1 MDQTEEI
8 QALKAKVSQLEGL
21 GRYYAEI
28 RARYEAMLK
37 SIGEGLIVIGSHNKV
52 VMVNRAAEE
61 MLGWSVEEAVG
72 RDLSEIAPL
81 QFETNKDT
89 LESVLSVLA
98 NVSKTSQT
106 LTIIRKDRS
115 SFPASVTTSSLAIN
129 GQIEGMAM
137 VFRDIT
143 QEVEINRSK
152 SDFVAIASHQLRTP
166 LGSMKWNL
174 QMLKAGDF
182 GQLDGAASEVVGDVL
197 EGTDRMIGLINDLLT
212 VSRIDQNRV
221 EDNPE
226 ELLMGE
232 IVSSVVKEQSF
243 FAQKRQINIENIV
256 DNQVKIRADK
266 KRLRE
271 VIANLVSNGIKY
283 NREGK
288 MLTISAIAK
297 DGETILAVADEGI
310 GIPKSDQSRVFS
322 RFFRADNA
330 MRSDTE
336 GSGLGLYVVK
346 SYMERWGGRAYFES
360 EVGKG
365 TIFYLAFPKI

>member
-1 MDQTEEI
+1 MDPTEEI

-52 VMVNRAAEE
+52 VIVNRAAEE

-243 FAQKRQINIENIV
+243 FAQKRQIKIENIV

-266 KRLRE
+266 KRIRE

>member
-1 MDQTEEI
+1 MDPTEEI

-106 LTIIRKDRS
+106 LTIISKDRS

>member
-1 MDQTEEI
+1 MDPTEEI

-266 KRLRE
+266 KRIRE

>member
-143 QEVEINRSK
+143 QEVEINLSK

>member
-1 MDQTEEI
+1 MDPTEEI